1 MTDLRAVDLGAELDL
16 AKRRRDPG
24 DVADGE
30 RLLALP
36 NTSHTI
42 VLERMR
48 AGSAGRVPGDSELVL
63 SADVQSFPL
72 ADLLSLLHAAGKS
85 GLLTFSKGPVEKS
98 ISLRGGEVVF
108 ASSNQL
114 CDRLGACLMQAGLIT
129 LAALREAERRWSPT
143 ERFGRILV
151 ENGSLTARDLWYGV
165 KDHVEVIVRSLFAY
179 PDGFVHF
186 WEGEVEP
193 DDVVKLCLSTR
204 GLIAEGLE
212 QRDEL
217 LRFVAH
223 LEDPGVTLSTV
234 AGVRDD
240 LPGNGRAVY
249 DAIETCE
256 GFPAVCRR
264 AGLDPVSTART
275 VHLLELLG
283 AVEICRAPNPQALPV
298 GGGQRAGDDDRLR
311 RLVLD
316 HVQLM
321 AELVAPIVMI
331 EGHGAVHDRLSRVL
345 RDIGASHPGLLR
357 GVELARGC
365 VLDPDVI
372 TSRALRLAGSRET
385 AVAAALGELVS
396 YVEFELEHHPGIE
409 DAGAFLDAVSDLRAR
424 VGRSDADCGEHG

>member
-1 MTDLRAVDLGAELDL
+1 M
-16 AKRRRDPG
+16 
-24 DVADGE
+24 
-30 RLLALP
+30 
-36 NTSHTI
+36 
-42 VLERMR
+42 
-48 AGSAGRVPGDSELVL
+48 
-63 SADVQSFPL
+63 
-72 ADLLSLLHAAGKS
+72 
-85 GLLTFSKGPVEKS
+85 
-98 ISLRGGEVVF
+98 
-108 ASSNQL
+108 
-114 CDRLGACLMQAGLIT
+114 
-129 LAALREAERRWSPT
+129 
-143 ERFGRILV
+143 
-151 ENGSLTARDLWYGV
+151 
-165 KDHVEVIVRSLFAY
+165 
-179 PDGFVHF
+179 
-186 WEGEVEP
+186 
-193 DDVVKLCLSTR
+193 VKLCLSRR

-311 RLVLD
+311 RLVLG